1 MNKEEA
7 IDKVKSYLTVLN
19 INRSE
24 QTIIYELLIDLS
36 KNFNLHIDL
45 ENLKILDE

>member
-36 KNFNLHIDL
+36 KNFNLHIYS
-45 ENLKILDE
+45 NCNCACC